1 MANQT
6 PRLQLPS
13 IPCRELRCWGR
24 VPGMLRAL
32 WALEIRNPPLSL
44 PLALCGR
51 RGQPVSGSIPLLGG
65 QPVLN
70 VECFDSAQLGTRQ
83 KTIRRHVLSCQ
94 LSEITRRRQVP
105 RAAALQQSGPAVL
118 VGLGPRGLGQPDQT
132 LSCARRLL
140 CGKGSQIPDCSR
152 HRPSAGATLIV
163 RCSRVCAVCLAC
175 AHIAVRRVCVF
186 CVVYPT
192 QARGCC
198 ERKASAWLSAAAF
211 SSRASSQ
218 TVQWAAN
225 GSSPPGLGHRAGAHL
240 SWAAGRRGGDSCRY
254 LDKAGH

>member
-1 MANQT
+1 M
-6 PRLQLPS
+6 R
-13 IPCRELRCWGR
+13 
-24 VPGMLRAL
+24 RAL
-32 WALEIRNPPLSL
+32 WARETRNPPLSL

-152 HRPSAGATLIV
+152 HRPSICGSNV
-163 RCSRVCAVCLAC
+163 DS
-175 AHIAVRRVCVF
+175 
-186 CVVYPT
+186 
-192 QARGCC
+192 
-198 ERKASAWLSAAAF
+198 E
-211 SSRASSQ
+211 
-218 TVQWAAN
+218 VQ
-225 GSSPPGLGHRAGAHL
+225 PGLRSLPGMRTYCRPTGLRFLCCVPNASPRLLRAEGECVAQCSGFLISSFFPNRPVGSKRQLSTRPGAPSWGTPFLGGGPTGWGQL
-240 SWAAGRRGGDSCRY
+240 SVPG
-254 LDKAGH
+254 